1 MKQKSILDFI
11 FNPLRGFSLRTRLL
25 LILLFLL
32 GTSLASLTII
42 YNRSEE
48 MLIDQVMDDIDHI
61 TNAIQISV
69 EELTLRGNAT
79 QRLKSY
85 VDMLNKKGIKEIS
98 IIGGD
103 SQVIAS
109 SDPRKIGTRQKISTK
124 ESGKA
129 KQKGKLT
136 KKKDLFITATIGEK
150 SERESQRLHHVIM
163 PVSIKGQN
171 IGYILVSMVLDDYRA
186 LQKRNHLKRI
196 FATVFA
202 FALGMIVSLLLAERY
217 TEPIKKIAQASRKIA
232 QGNLV
237 KIRDTG
243 RRDEIGVLVKSFNEM
258 VAKLEEKQGL
268 EEKLQKSEKLSMV
281 GQLASGIA
289 HEVRNPLN
297 FLSLSIGHIKERI
310 AEEKLDDGAQVISL
324 LDDLSREIHRVNE
337 LINNFLFLGKPL
349 ALDKES
355 VSPDSL
361 MDEVLYLLKD
371 KTREG
376 IRIRVECPENCRPL
390 YCDRA
395 YMRMCLSNLLL
406 NSVQA
411 VEGDGQIVVEFGG
424 SDQFSSISV
433 RDNGKGIEK
442 QNLEK
447 IFEPYYSTKKMGI
460 GLGLTITKRLVEEHG
475 GTISI
480 ESEAG
485 KGTVTRIEVPGC
497 EE

>member
-1 MKQKSILDFI
+1 MREKSVITAI
-11 FNPLRGFSLRTRLL
+11 FNFLRGFSLRTRLL

-32 GTSLASLTII
+32 GTSIASLTII
-42 YNRSEE
+42 YNRSED
-48 MLIDQVMDDIDHI
+48 MLMNQVMDDIDHI

-69 EELTLRGNAT
+69 EELTLQGNAT

-124 ESGKA
+124 EGSKA
-129 KQKGKLT
+129 RQKDKST
-136 KKKDLFITATIGEK
+136 KKKDLLITATIGEK
-150 SERESQRLHHVIM
+150 SETESQKLHHVIM

-171 IGYILVSMVLDDYRA
+171 IGYILVSMVLDDYRS
-186 LQKRNHLKRI
+186 LQERNNLKRI

-202 FALGMIVSLLLAERY
+202 FGLGMIVSLLLAARY
-217 TEPIKKIAQASRKIA
+217 TEPIKKIAQASRRIA
-232 QGNLV
+232 QGQLV
-237 KIRDTG
+237 KIQDTK

-258 VAKLEEKQGL
+258 VAKLEEKQEL
-268 EEKLQKSEKLSMV
+268 EDKLQKSEKLSMV

-297 FLSLSIGHIKERI
+297 FLSLSIGHIKDRI
-310 AEEKLDDGAQVISL
+310 AEEKLKDGAHLSSL
-324 LDDLSREIHRVNE
+324 LDDLSREIYRVNE

-349 ALDKES
+349 ALNKES
-355 VSPDSL
+355 VTPDSL
-361 MDEVLYLLKD
+361 MNEVLYLLKD
-371 KTREG
+371 KVREG
-376 IRIRVECPENCRPL
+376 IHIKVKSAENSRPL
-390 YCDRA
+390 YCDRT
-395 YMRMCLSNLLL
+395 YMRMCINNLLL

-411 VEGDGQIVVEFGG
+411 IEGGGEIVVEFGEFDG
-424 SDQFSSISV
+424 FSSISV
-433 RDNGKGIEK
+433 GDNGKGIEK
-442 QNLEK
+442 EDLKK
-447 IFEPYYSTKKMGI
+447 IFEPYYSTKKMGM
-460 GLGLTITKRLVEEHG
+460 GLGLTITKRLVEAHG

-480 ESEAG
+480 ESEVG
-485 KGTVTRIEVPGC
+485 KGTITRIEVPGC

>member
-1 MKQKSILDFI
+1 MKGKNVLTSS
-11 FNPLRGFSLRTRLL
+11 FNFLRSFSLRTRLL

-32 GTSLASLTII
+32 GTSIASLTII

-48 MLIDQVMDDIDHI
+48 MLINQVMDDIDHI

-69 EELTLRGNAT
+69 EEMTLRGNAT

-129 KQKGKLT
+129 RQKGRLT
-136 KKKDLFITATIGEK
+136 KKKDLLITATIGEK
-150 SERESQRLHHVIM
+150 SEKESQRLHHVIM
-163 PVSIKGQN
+163 PVSIKGEN
-171 IGYILVSMVLDDYRA
+171 IGYILVSMVLDDYRS
-186 LQKRNHLKRI
+186 LQERNNLKRI

-202 FALGMIVSLLLAERY
+202 FGLGMIISLLLAQRY
-217 TEPIKKIAQASRKIA
+217 TEPIKKIAQASRRIA
-232 QGNLV
+232 QGHLV
-237 KIRDTG
+237 KIQDTK

-258 VAKLEEKQGL
+258 VEKLEEKQEL
-268 EEKLQKSEKLSMV
+268 EDKLQKSEKLSMV

-289 HEVRNPLN
+289 HELRNPLN
-297 FLSLSIGHIKERI
+297 FLSLSVGHIKDRI
-310 AEEKLDDGAQVISL
+310 AEEEIKDGAHLTSL
-324 LDDLSREIHRVNE
+324 LDDLSREIYRINE

-349 ALDKES
+349 ALNKES
-355 VSPDSL
+355 VTPDSL
-361 MDEVLYLLKD
+361 MNEVLYLLKD
-371 KTREG
+371 KVRDE
-376 IRIRVECPENCRPL
+376 IHIQVRCQEKSRPL

-395 YMRMCLSNLLL
+395 YMRMCISNLLL

-411 VEGDGQIVVEFGG
+411 IEGDGEIVVDFGG
-424 SDQFSSISV
+424 SDGFSSVSV
-433 RDNGKGIEK
+433 RDDGKGIEK
-442 QNLEK
+442 EDLEK

-460 GLGLTITKRLVEEHG
+460 GLGLTITKRLVEAHG

-480 ESEAG
+480 DSEVG
-485 KGTVTRIEVPGC
+485 KGTITRIEVPGC